1 MLRSSKAHLANLGES
16 YFEHMQFAPVVG
28 ALSVGGG
35 VSCTLHALVPGL
47 CPQACSRTVA
57 LLQGLFADRSR
68 LPSVIAQ
75 CSALLVFV
83 VLLAISCVTA
93 LVVALCTFGNP
104 IGLVLLP
111 QAFALPL
118 IFLWQNP
125 ELEPA
130 GV

>member
-1 MLRSSKAHLANLGES
+1 MLRSSKAHLTDVGES
-16 YFEHMQFAPVVG
+16 YFEHMQFALLVG
-28 ALSVGGG
+28 ALSVGAGLA
-35 VSCTLHALVPGL
+35 CTLHALVPGL
-47 CPQACSRTVA
+47 CPKACSRTVA
-57 LLQGLFADRSR
+57 LLRGLFADRSR

-93 LVVALCTFGNP
+93 LVLALCAFGNP
-104 IGLVLLP
+104 IGLVLVP
-111 QAFALPL
+111 QAFPLPL

-130 GV
+130 AV